1 MLYFSRLKIISII
14 VFCLSLI
21 FFSISNF
28 INNEDF
34 FLKKKVNLGLDL
46 QGGSYLLLEV
56 DKNPVINQTLQSK
69 LTQVRNYFKKKEI
82 KTFDYKLGKQKES
95 TDIEMTLDK
104 ESAGEEPDVN
114 IMLTDAREI
123 ADRLEVLMP
132 AVLDAA
138 EATNNT
144 AEVSVKATTALEA
157 ASQQLKK
164 PVEDLVAASHKNSQV
179 SARVLL
185 GSVAALLV
193 ALGLFTFMS
202 FQLSDRVS
210 KVDAMIVAVSK
221 RVIDMNSALS
231 SFERLNMSI
240 AELAVQQEKFATNQ
254 IALAKAVS
262 ETQKT
267 TKQLSDQVPKVTA
280 ETVGKKT
287 ENVVSQIT
295 AIEKSLQKQSAESAK
310 VSGSVANVSN
320 RLKALEA
327 KLQKVDR
334 LNADVEALIKLER
347 DNYLEVL
354 RRQADLEEARQRGQ
368 ETNTVIADP
377 SIVVYP
383 IYKQSK

>member
-1 MLYFSRLKIISII
+1 MDSEDNTK
-14 VFCLSLI
+14 
-21 FFSISNF
+21 
-28 INNEDF
+28 NNDAPKEPVDT
-34 FLKKKVNLGLDL
+34 DT
-46 QGGSYLLLEV
+46 QAEV
-56 DKNPVINQTLQSK
+56 
-69 LTQVRNYFKKKEI
+69 EI
-82 KTFDYKLGKQKES
+82 TES
-95 TDIEMTLDK
+95 DAIPETDIEMTLDK

-354 RRQADLEEARQRGQ
+354 RRQADLEEARQRGCLSNIQ
-368 ETNTVIADP
+368 TIQV
-377 SIVVYP
+377 
-383 IYKQSK
+383 KR